1 MKSSHAKRWITG
13 IIAVPILFSIIY
25 FSPEAV
31 FAAFVLV
38 VTIVAVMEYNRL
50 AIGAEG
56 ILLQRALLF
65 FGVLAPLAA
74 ALSGEGASWPL
85 PSCRPSRCLFCTFSA
100 RRRGHSISTRLAATS
115 WAICT
120 CR

>member
-1 MKSSHAKRWITG
+1 MMKSSHAKRWITG

-31 FAAFVLV
+31 FAGFVLV
-38 VTIVAVMEYNRL
+38 VTVVAVLEYNRL
-50 AIGAEG
+50 AFGAEG
-56 ILLQRALLF
+56 IMLQRALLF

-74 ALSGEGASWPL
+74 ALSGQGAILAVAVLS
-85 PSCRPSRCLFCTFSA
+85 SFCTFSA